1 MENRDRHHVSAAG
14 CKNPGR
20 RMFLKLTG
28 AAAAAAATTGLAGML
43 ESGQPPAWNQE
54 LAAQTADPAVVGQWA
69 APVSLPVVAIHMH
82 LLPNGNVLAWGKPET
97 PPEPNFGVEAAVWD
111 PTTVS
116 PTFYGAHDP
125 YVTIYCSGHSFLADG
140 RLLATGGHLGDFIGS
155 KVVSIFDFTTRTWS
169 PGPDMFG
176 ARWYPTNTTLAD
188 GGVVVVSGTVTEGQ
202 VNRMPEVWNAAG
214 GWRPLSRAKLSLPL
228 YPWMHLAPN
237 GKVFYAGPERTTRYL
252 DTRGAGRWTT
262 VAYTNFGDR
271 HQYEGTSVM
280 YEPGKVLIVGGG
292 NPATASA
299 EVINLN
305 ALTPRWRYTNA
316 MLSRR
321 RYPNATILP
330 DGKVLVTGGSSSS
343 AFSDPRG
350 AVYNAETWDPA
361 TGFWSTMAAMSV
373 SRLYHSTALL
383 LPDGRVLLAGGGGDG
398 AGGDVDHYSA
408 EYYSPPFLFH
418 GARPSISGAPETVGY
433 GEAFAVGTPDGPAI
447 TQVTLVRLSSVTH
460 EFNQNQ
466 RFNRL
471 AFSTTSDGTGLSVV
485 APSDPNLCPPGHYM
499 LFILNSAGVPSI
511 ATILRIG

>member
-1 MENRDRHHVSAAG
+1 
-14 CKNPGR
+14 
-20 RMFLKLTG
+20 
-28 AAAAAAATTGLAGML
+28 
-43 ESGQPPAWNQE
+43 
-54 LAAQTADPAVVGQWA
+54 
-69 APVSLPVVAIHMH
+69 MH

-97 PPEPNFGVEAAVWD
+97 PPDPTFGVEAAVWD
-111 PTTVS
+111 PTLAS

-169 PGPDMFG
+169 PGADMFG

-188 GGVVVVSGTVTEGQ
+188 GGVVVVSGTITEGQ
-202 VNRMPEVWNAAG
+202 VNRMPEVWNPAT
-214 GWRPLSRAKLSLPL
+214 GWRPLSLARLSLPL

-237 GKVFYAGPERTTRYL
+237 GKVFYSGPERTTRYL

-280 YEPGKVLIVGGG
+280 YDPGKVLIVGGG
-292 NPATASA
+292 TPATASA

-305 ALTPRWRYTNA
+305 SLTPRWRYTNS
-316 MLSRR
+316 MTYRR

-350 AVYNAETWDPA
+350 AVYHAEMWDPA
-361 TGFWSTMAAMSV
+361 TGLWSTMAAMSV

-383 LPDGRVLLAGGGGDG
+383 LPDCRVLLAGGGGDG
-398 AGGDVDHYSA
+398 AGGDIDHYSA
-408 EYYSPPFLFH
+408 EYYSPPFLFN
-418 GARPSISGAPETVGY
+418 GPRPTISGAPETVGY
-433 GEAFAVGTPDGPAI
+433 GETFAVATPDAGAI

-471 AFSTTSDGTGLSVV
+471 AFSSTPDGAGLSVV
-485 APSDPNLCPPGHYM
+485 APSDPTMCPPGHYM

-511 ATILRIG
+511 AAILRIGRGPALSG